1 MKGTQTV
8 FAWHCR
14 RGTAVWL
21 GLGRLAAGVAA
32 RWRLGQWYAQ
42 LDLDVPAGD
51 LDVVDGQPE
60 QLLFPGVVE
69 VVDDGADAGGEVLD
83 AAAELVVL
91 GQAGALGRESVALAG
106 AGFRPGGRGRGG
118 GALVPAP
125 QGTPL
130 TRPGSSQAAG
140 GARRGLHLVLSALA
154 LPAASNV
161 SSLISGGQGI
171 AIHSEGGRGTCRV
184 RRPGR
189 LSGTVSVRL

>member
-21 GLGRLAAGVAA
+21 GVGRVAGGVAA
-32 RWRLGQWYAQ
+32 RWGAGQWYAQ

-51 LDVVDGQPE
+51 LGVVDEQPE

-91 GQAGALGRESVALAG
+91 GKAGALGRESVAFGGEVFL
-106 AGFRPGGRGRGG
+106 PGGDGG
-118 GALVPAP
+118 GAALEFGHVDPAGLGEGD
-125 QGTPL
+125 Q
-130 TRPGSSQAAG
+130 AG
-140 GARRGLHLVLSALA
+140 GVGAGGGPPLAQPGEARG
-154 LPAASNV
+154 
-161 SSLISGGQGI
+161 
-171 AIHSEGGRGTCRV
+171 E
-184 RRPGR
+184 
-189 LSGTVSVRL
+189 

>member
-51 LDVVDGQPE
+51 LDVVDEQPE

-83 AAAELVVL
+83 AAAELGVL
-91 GQAGALGRESVALAG
+91 GKAGALGRESVA
-106 AGFRPGGRGRGG
+106 FGG
-118 GALVPAP
+118 GVFL
-125 QGTPL
+125 
-130 TRPGSSQAAG
+130 PGRAAG
-140 GARRGLHLVLSALA
+140 GGGCPRRGA
-154 LPAASNV
+154 
-161 SSLISGGQGI
+161 
-171 AIHSEGGRGTCRV
+171 GT
-184 RRPGR
+184 
-189 LSGTVSVRL
+189 